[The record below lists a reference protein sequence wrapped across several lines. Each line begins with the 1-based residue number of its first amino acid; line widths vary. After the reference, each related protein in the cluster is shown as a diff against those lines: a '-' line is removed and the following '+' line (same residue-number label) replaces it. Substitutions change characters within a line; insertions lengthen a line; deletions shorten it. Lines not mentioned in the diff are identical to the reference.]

1 MAIRVE
7 RLLTALHGSSI
18 TLRMVAWNPR
28 STDAI
33 EKDCASE
40 YKEDKGGSE
49 SGYLYF

>member
-18 TLRMVAWNPR
+18 TLRVVAWNLR
-28 STDAI
+28 SIDTI

-40 YKEDKGGSE
+40 HEKDKGGSE

>member
-1 MAIRVE
+1 
-7 RLLTALHGSSI
+7 
-18 TLRMVAWNPR
+18 MVAWNPR

-40 YKEDKGGSE
+40 YKKDKGGSE